1 MSTDS
6 SDVASPAPEGQED
19 EYELHLQDKVRFV
32 TRGVTAEEKA
42 AVIVALDKLVD
53 EESALEHG
61 LAASSES
68 MWEKRRKGIRENV
81 WLTRSF
87 EDDFTV

>member
-1 MSTDS
+1 MVDS
-6 SDVASPAPEGQED
+6 ASAASEEFD
-19 EYELHLQDKVRFV
+19 EYELHLQDKVRFI
-32 TRGVTAEEKA
+32 TRGVNPEQKA

-61 LAASSES
+61 LTDVNSS
-68 MWEKRRKGIRENV
+68 MWDKRRRSIRENV

-87 EDDFTV
+87 EDDFTG

>member
-1 MSTDS
+1 MVDL
-6 SDVASPAPEGQED
+6 ASATSEEFD
-19 EYELHLQDKVRFV
+19 DYELHLQDRVRFI
-32 TRGVTAEEKA
+32 TRGVTPEQKA

-61 LAASSES
+61 LSDVNSS
-68 MWEKRRKGIRENV
+68 MWEKRRKGLRENV

-87 EDDFTV
+87 EDDFTG

>member
-1 MSTDS
+1 MSNDNA
-6 SDVASPAPEGQED
+6 DGSPTSLEGRDD
-19 EYELHLQDKVRFV
+19 EYELHLRDKVRFI
-32 TRGVTAEEKA
+32 TRGVTPEEKA
-42 AVIVALDKLVD
+42 AVIVALDKIVD

-61 LAASSES
+61 SAASSES

>member
-1 MSTDS
+1 MSTDNA
-6 SDVASPAPEGQED
+6 DD

-32 TRGVTAEEKA
+32 TRGVTPEEKA

-61 LAASSES
+61 SAASSES

>member
-1 MSTDS
+1 MSTDN
-6 SDVASPAPEGQED
+6 SDVVPAALEDQDD

-32 TRGVTAEEKA
+32 TRGVTPEEKA

-53 EESALEHG
+53 EESAVEHG

-87 EDDFTV
+87 EDDFTL

>member
-1 MSTDS
+1 MVDL
-6 SDVASPAPEGQED
+6 ASATSEEFD
-19 EYELHLQDKVRFV
+19 DYELHLQDRVRFI
-32 TRGVTAEEKA
+32 TRGVTPEQKA

-61 LAASSES
+61 LSDVNSS
-68 MWEKRRKGIRENV
+68 MWEKRRKGLRENV

-87 EDDFTV
+87 EVDFTG

>member
-1 MSTDS
+1 MSTDN
-6 SDVASPAPEGQED
+6 SDVAPPTLENQGD

-32 TRGVTAEEKA
+32 TRGVTPEEKA

-61 LAASSES
+61 SATSSDS

>member
-1 MSTDS
+1 MSTDNA
-6 SDVASPAPEGQED
+6 DGAPPALEGRDD
-19 EYELHLQDKVRFV
+19 EYELHLQDKIRFV
-32 TRGVTAEEKA
+32 TRGVTPEEKA

-61 LAASSES
+61 STSSSES